1 MISNYTCSVQFILAG
16 HLREIIYNFLAL
28 KLFGYKIGDMATAHS
43 VQGANYHSLSIFIV
57 DKLLQPLLTASL
69 EGVSD
74 RHSATLAYPTI

>member
-1 MISNYTCSVQFILAG
+1 
-16 HLREIIYNFLAL
+16 
-28 KLFGYKIGDMATAHS
+28 MATVHS

-69 EGVSD
+69 EGVSA